1 MRQMATAYDDGG
13 ASGQQQ
19 PRVQDMLAAAVAWL
33 GHMCVSHV
41 VAVQRLHGE
50 ARPSGA
56 ELRMQLSAA
65 ATLLKYLN
73 AEAARP
79 FTLLILLSLS
89 EEPWDAA
96 AALLDSHQLH
106 FISLYIAGLQN
117 QPAAGVSGWGLSSAS
132 PGSTPLDPLSFFTV
146 GARSL
151 AFNIL
156 TLHGNL
162 LDQLFHLACPVGLG
176 SLALTVM
183 TTGPV
188 WASFAAA
195 ARVSLHPYDRLHSSR
210 EFDAEGY
217 HMGTS
222 NAISFIAQ
230 ASYIARHLV
239 EAAFGEETYND
250 NPPLQEQRSSILA
263 CVTAAHA
270 LLHSEALG
278 CLIGQLWHIRARP
291 GVSGRRGSSQ
301 QPSGSGEGDYSDCSD
316 AEEGCTV
323 GHLVLGVFSDL
334 HSVMECAFD
343 LASRSCPHI
352 VEADDSAGS
361 SAGSSSEMAMGHRLQ
376 EFLLVGLE
384 VEVEVEG
391 STPPSF
397 FDVPT
402 RAQAGVREEGLS
414 SLSQIRSLVTELLAM
429 LNSNS
434 SPAASPGFLGNG
446 WSRWEV
452 LQAALFRSLP
462 PEQQEDWGRPLWCC
476 NPGCTNLSGPSELQL
491 KTYACGGGCGVR
503 YCSRECQ
510 VQGWRL
516 GHRHSCVEMQGR

>member
-73 AEAARP
+73 AEASRP

-117 QPAAGVSGWGLSSAS
+117 QPAAGVSSWGLSSAS

-162 LDQLFHLACPVGLG
+162 LDQLFHLACAVGLG

-188 WASFAAA
+188 WESFAAA
-195 ARVSLHPYDRLHSSR
+195 AHVSLHPYDRLRSSR

-222 NAISFIAQ
+222 NAISFIAH
-230 ASYIARHLV
+230 ASYIARRLV

-250 NPPLQEQRSSILA
+250 NRPLQEQRSSILA

-301 QPSGSGEGDYSDCSD
+301 QPSGSGEGDYSDFSND
-316 AEEGCTV
+316 EEGYTV

-352 VEADDSAGS
+352 VEADDSAAGS

-376 EFLLVGLE
+376 EFSLVGL
-384 VEVEVEG
+384 EVEVEG

-462 PEQQEDWGRPLWCC
+462 PEQQEEWGRPLWCC
-476 NPGCTNLSGPSELQL
+476 NPGCTNMSGPSELQL